1 MPQISTSDLRWI
13 NVAVQQAL
21 LAPHDKWRVGAVLV
35 GGGRVLSTG
44 FNRYRNDPSQVE
56 PGGVSYHAEQ
66 VALRKAGD
74 AQGSTIYIARVTR
87 SGLIGLA
94 KPCEACQELLAEHGV
109 NTAIWTEVDGWGRS
123 RIRELVLA

>member
-1 MPQISTSDLRWI
+1 MLSISTSDLRWI
-13 NVAVQQAL
+13 NLAVQQAL
-21 LAPHDKWRVGAVLV
+21 MAPHDKWRVGAVLV
-35 GGGRVLSTG
+35 SSGRVLSTG

-74 AQGSTIYIARVTR
+74 AQGATIYIARVTR

-94 KPCEACQELLAEHGV
+94 KPCEMCQELLATHGV
-109 NTAIWTEVDGWGRS
+109 HTAIWTEADGWGKA
-123 RIRELVLA
+123 RIREMVLV